1 MRSGS
6 PRASS
11 VSGLSN
17 AQTDVREL
25 VIELARPDELF
36 EERPSDVASGRP
48 WQSSGIDQIRNA
60 LSAGSVRA
68 RITTLIVLPRDRIE
82 PRLEHGIREAVA
94 RYCEDGITQAE
105 NELKA
110 IRREGVQALVLG
122 AILLAVFLGLS
133 EAVLQSDL
141 PHSIRTFF
149 GDGLFIVA
157 AWVGM
162 WYPLDTLLYAGRP
175 YRLERTL
182 LRAIQGMEIVVRP
195 QRP

>member
-1 MRSGS
+1 M
-6 PRASS
+6 
-11 VSGLSN
+11 SN
-17 AQTDVREL
+17 LETEVREL
-25 VIELARPDELF
+25 VVELAEPDELF
-36 EERPSDVASGRP
+36 ADRPSDVASGRP

-82 PRLEHGIREAVA
+82 PRLEHGIKEAVA

-141 PHSIRTFF
+141 PNSIRTFF

-182 LRAIQGMEIVVRP
+182 LRAMQGMEIVVRP

>member
-1 MRSGS
+1 M
-6 PRASS
+6 
-11 VSGLSN
+11 SN

-25 VIELARPDELF
+25 VIELAQPDELF
-36 EERPSDVASGRP
+36 EDRPSDVATGRP
-48 WQSSGIDQIRNA
+48 WQSSGIDRIRNG
-60 LSAGSVRA
+60 LSAGSLRA
-68 RITTLIVLPRDRIE
+68 RVTTLIVLPRGTIE
-82 PRLEHGIREAVA
+82 PRLDQGIREAVA
-94 RYCEDGITQAE
+94 RYCEDGIREAE

-141 PHSIRTFF
+141 PNSIRTFF

-175 YRLERTL
+175 YRVERSL
-182 LRAIQGMEIVVRP
+182 LRAMQGMDIVVRP